1 MTKFDDPK
9 YNDEDAKG
17 KTELVDLMQ
26 KVVSLLGNFAD
37 LQMQELGPPPKEIM
51 SELAPGM
58 ELDSDGLPVA
68 PGGEQC
74 NVM

>member
-26 KVVSLLGNFAD
+26 KVFSLLGNFAD
-37 LQMQELGPPPKEIM
+37 LR
-51 SELAPGM
+51 
-58 ELDSDGLPVA
+58 
-68 PGGEQC
+68 C
-74 NVM
+74 RN